1 MAGSATIAAGI
12 DRRRDIVRFV
22 RKFHTSKRMSPSI
35 EEIAEAVGLQSK
47 ATVRYHV
54 NILVDE
60 GKLIR
65 DPGRYRSL
73 RPPAKTAKRAATK
86 RTAAKK

>member
-1 MAGSATIAAGI
+1 MASSATIAAGI
-12 DRRRDIVRFV
+12 DRRRDIVKFV
-22 RKFHTSKRMSPSI
+22 TKFHKQKRMSPSI
-35 EEIAEAVGLQSK
+35 EEIAEAVGLASK

-60 GKLIR
+60 GRLIR

-73 RPPAKTAKRAATK
+73 RPPAPEKVKVRSRAA
-86 RTAAKK
+86 AKN

>member
-12 DRRRDIVRFV
+12 ERRAAIVRFV
-22 RKFHTSKRMSPSI
+22 KQFHARKRMSPSI
-35 EEIAEAVGLQSK
+35 EEIAEGVGLASK

-54 NILVDE
+54 DRLVDE

-73 RPPAKTAKRAATK
+73 RPPAPKRAAK
-86 RTAAKK
+86 